1 MLATENLLPTNREFG
16 MRTII
21 YSIGAI
27 AVIAAAIFIWEK
39 SPVVGPRVVRASAID
54 TVEQTQPSE
63 ATPRISPSEL
73 MVKHGKTLPVEYW
86 SHPF

>member
-1 MLATENLLPTNREFG
+1 MRVFSTANGGFG

-27 AVIAAAIFIWEK
+27 AVIAATIFIWTK
-39 SPVVGPRVVRASAID
+39 SPVVGPRAVRASAID
-54 TVEQTQPSE
+54 TVEQAQPSE
-63 ATPRISPSEL
+63 ATPRISLSEL